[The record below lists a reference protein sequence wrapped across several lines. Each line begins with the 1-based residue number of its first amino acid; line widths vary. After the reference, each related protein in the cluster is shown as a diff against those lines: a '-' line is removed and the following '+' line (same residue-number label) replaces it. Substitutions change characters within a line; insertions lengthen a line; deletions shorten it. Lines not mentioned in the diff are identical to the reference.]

1 MNEAQKFFQKLEESI
16 KQDSF
21 VKLTLSK
28 PIRKSE
34 DLENVYLREV
44 ELKKEKM
51 ISFTYRFKTNDQVK
65 NYSLVEAIEELEHL
79 LQNSFRI
86 ATLFTLEKDIAIRI
100 NKKGK
105 ASISKNPPTFSDKLP
120 IDHDK
125 QKVKRASESEFLFHL
140 GIKDKQ
146 GKVIPKMAD
155 KYKQINKYLEIIEG
169 LLKSTSLPQK
179 INIVDMGSGK
189 GYLTF
194 ALYDYLHN
202 TRKLDVQITW
212 IELREELVNYCNEV
226 ANKCGYTDLSFISER
241 IENYD
246 KERIDVLIA
255 LHACDTATDDA
266 IYKGLMSNSSL
277 IICAPCCHKQ
287 VRQSVKGNAQENPI
301 LKYGIFQER
310 QFEMVTDTIRALL
323 LERNQYKTKVFE
335 FISNEHTR
343 KNVML
348 VGTKASKK
356 PNTEAIDT
364 KIKGLKNDFGV
375 AEHYLETQLKK
386 TENIKKWFHHI
397 KLPLD
402 LNEFFIS
409 IFTHNGNEDRTYHN
423 TYFVLFK
430 EIFI

>member
-1 MNEAQKFFQKLEESI
+1 MQQFFQDIDKSL
-16 KQDSF
+16 QQASF

-28 PIRKSE
+28 PTRKTA

-44 ELKKEKM
+44 EIKNEKM

-65 NYSLVEAIEELEHL
+65 NYSYEEAKVELGNL
-79 LQNSFRI
+79 LQTSFRI
-86 ATLFTLEKDIAIRI
+86 GTLFTLEKDIAIRI

-105 ASISKNPPTFSDKLP
+105 ATITNNPPTFSDKLP
-120 IDHDK
+120 AHHDK

-140 GIKDKQ
+140 GIKDKH

-169 LLKSTSLPQK
+169 LLKSTALPKK

-194 ALYDYLHN
+194 ALYDFLRN
-202 TRKLDVQITW
+202 TRKLDVQVTG
-212 IELREELVNYCNEV
+212 IELREELVTYCNEV
-226 ANKCGYTDLSFISER
+226 AKKCEYHDLSFVSER

-246 KERIDVLIA
+246 EARIDILIA

-266 IYKGLMSNSSL
+266 IFKGLVSKSSL

-287 VRQSVKGNAQENPI
+287 VRQSVKGTAQDNPI
-301 LKYGIFQER
+301 LKYGIFKER
-310 QFEMVTDTIRALL
+310 QFEMITDTIRALI

-348 VGTKASKK
+348 VGSKASKA
-356 PNTEAIDT
+356 PNTEAIDS
-364 KIKGLKNDFGV
+364 KIESLKKDFGV
-375 AEHYLETQLKK
+375 EEHYLEKRIAK
-386 TENIKKWFHHI
+386 AGK
-397 KLPLD
+397 
-402 LNEFFIS
+402 
-409 IFTHNGNEDRTYHN
+409 
-423 TYFVLFK
+423 
-430 EIFI
+430 

>member
-1 MNEAQKFFQKLEESI
+1 MNDTQHFYKEIEKSI
-16 KQDSF
+16 KEDSF

-28 PIRKSE
+28 PIRKSG

-44 ELKKEKM
+44 EIKNEKM
-51 ISFTYRFKTNDQVK
+51 ISFTYRSKTNDQVK
-65 NYSLVEAIEELEHL
+65 NYTFEESINELEHL
-79 LQNSFRI
+79 LLNSFRI
-86 ATLFTLEKDIAIRI
+86 ATLFTLEKDIAIRY

-105 ASISKNPPTFSDKLP
+105 ATITNNPPSFSNKLP
-120 IDHDK
+120 VDHDK
-125 QKVKRASESEFLFHL
+125 QKVKRASDSEFLFHL
-140 GIKDKQ
+140 GIKDKH

-155 KYKQINKYLEIIEG
+155 KYKQINKYLEIIDD
-169 LLKSTSLPQK
+169 LLKSTTLPKK

-194 ALYDYLHN
+194 ALYDYLCN
-202 TRKLDVQITW
+202 TRKLNVQVTG

-226 ANKCGYTDLSFISER
+226 AQKCGYTDLSFISER

-246 KERIDVLIA
+246 KEKIDVLIA

-287 VRQSVKGNAQENPI
+287 IRQSVKGITQENPI

-310 QFEMVTDTIRALL
+310 QFEMITDTIRALL
-323 LERNQYKTKVFE
+323 LEKNQYNTKIFE

-348 VGTKASKK
+348 VGTKASKT
-356 PNTEAIDT
+356 PNLEAIDA
-364 KIKGLKNDFGV
+364 KIEGLKKNYGV
-375 AEHYLETQLKK
+375 AEHYLEARIEEGRK
-386 TENIKKWFHHI
+386 
-397 KLPLD
+397 
-402 LNEFFIS
+402 
-409 IFTHNGNEDRTYHN
+409 
-423 TYFVLFK
+423 
-430 EIFI
+430 